1 MTQTDRDFAEK
12 RDFIRMTVNAK
23 VFLLVKGQRIL
34 GVCRDLSSTGLQIE
48 ARSALQVGAI
58 IDIHL
63 PSEHAA
69 LRDLDAQAEVVRVD
83 ELGAGLQTLGLSI
96 VEMR

>member
-1 MTQTDRDFAEK
+1 MSQAERDFAEK

-23 VFLLVKGQRIL
+23 VFLIVDGQRVL
-34 GVCRDLSSTGLQIE
+34 GVCRDLSSTGMQIE
-48 ARSALQVGAI
+48 ARSALRVG
-58 IDIHL
+58 DVVGVHL

-69 LRDLDAQAEVVRVD
+69 LRDLDAQAEVVRIE
-83 ELGAGLQTLGLSI
+83 ELGAGLQTIGLSI